1 MFMWNP
7 VPSLHTESVLTK
19 EDLQLQT
26 RQGSEEEELEVG
38 HRHRTLRG
46 IQVTSLSYFKM
57 TVGTVPEHSNVLLKG
72 EPLGRPGRR
81 TV

>member
-38 HRHRTLRG
+38 TDTGAFAASR
-46 IQVTSLSYFKM
+46 
-57 TVGTVPEHSNVLLKG
+57 
-72 EPLGRPGRR
+72 
-81 TV
+81 